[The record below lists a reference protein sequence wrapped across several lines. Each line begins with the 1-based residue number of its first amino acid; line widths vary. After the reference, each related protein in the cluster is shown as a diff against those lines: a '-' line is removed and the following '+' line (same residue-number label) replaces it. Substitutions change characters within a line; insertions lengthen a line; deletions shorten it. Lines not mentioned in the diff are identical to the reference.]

1 MVAGIL
7 TGAVAAAVLAAGGTV
22 GAGGGAADTYWIRAE
37 ATFAP
42 PTAFVPSPAVTY
54 DMGLVPAASWIEV
67 VQYGGERG
75 TDVAVRVRGMR
86 PGHAY
91 GVHVHQKPCGA
102 APEAAGGHY
111 QHRVDPVQPS
121 KDPAYLNPENEIWL
135 DLTAGAD
142 GSGWARA
149 HHDWG
154 FRPGGAASV
163 VLHREQG
170 GAGDRVACF
179 TVPFGS
185 PSADAPPPAD

>member
-7 TGAVAAAVLAAGGTV
+7 TGAVAAAVLAAGGT
-22 GAGGGAADTYWIRAE
+22 GGGDGTGGAADTYWGNAE

-42 PTAFVPSPAVTY
+42 PTAFGSSPALTY
-54 DMGLVPAASWIEV
+54 DTGLVPEAAWIQV
-67 VQYGGERG
+67 VERG
-75 TDVAVRVRGMR
+75 DATGTTVGVRVRGMT

-121 KDPAYLNPENEIWL
+121 KDPAHLNPDNEIWL
-135 DLTAGAD
+135 DFTAGAD
-142 GSGWARA
+142 GSGSARV

-170 GAGDRVACF
+170 GAGDRIACF

-185 PSADAPPPAD
+185 PSTD